1 MQSLQQLQLLQNPTE
16 AANSQSELEA
26 PPKQVAQAMERLNQ
40 AARVIA
46 DIRLGADR
54 VFEALFLTSHPRTS
68 TTDTSLQILLKEDA
82 SMRQHLHDLRSIGTF
97 QIDSFVSIRLGI
109 IRMGWC

>member
-1 MQSLQQLQLLQNPTE
+1 MQSLQQSL
-16 AANSQSELEA
+16 AASHQSEPDA

-54 VFEALFLTSHPRTS
+54 ILEAMFVASNPRHNDAPLQLF
-68 TTDTSLQILLKEDA
+68 LKEDA
-82 SMRQHLHDLRSIGTF
+82 SMRQHLQDLRSIGTTL
-97 QIDSFVSIRLGI
+97 QKSILSISIISRLGI
-109 IRMGWC
+109 